1 MPQTFHCSLVT
12 PERQVLDDEL
22 VYASIPAWDGLM
34 GIAPQRAPIVAK
46 LGEGVL
52 RLDYSQGGSR
62 YFFVS
67 GGFAQMKDNS
77 LSLITSQAMAAE
89 QFSKQDV
96 ASQLKEAE
104 ARVTSTTEEAD
115 KRRKDVQRAK
125 AVLEMLAH
133 VDNKI

>member
-77 LSLITSQAMAAE
+77 LSLITSQATAAE